1 MGAVLFIHNNFPGQ
15 FTELARTLMA
25 RGVRCGAIT
34 QAQPGQ
40 PDIPG
45 LPVIKYNLTRGTTPG
60 IFPLAVRAEADLLRG
75 TRAMEAARLA
85 KQQGFEP
92 DVIIGHTGWGE
103 TLLISEV
110 WPRAKQVLYPEFFYS
125 GHGRDIG
132 FDTEFKPLTEEAV
145 LLGKAK
151 NATMSLA
158 MTDADAIVCPT
169 KWQAATL
176 PKVFQPLVRV
186 IHEGVDLAAIKP
198 GPAEPFP
205 LDDGRV
211 IPPGTPVV
219 THINNNMEP
228 LRGLHIF
235 ARALPRLLAEV
246 PEAQVV
252 IIGNHGCK
260 TGYAGAAPDDK
271 TWTEVCF
278 EGLPIDRSRVHFLGK
293 VPHSRM
299 LAALRLSTA
308 HVYYTYPFVLS
319 WSLSEAMA
327 SGCYVIASDTQP
339 LHEVIEDGV
348 NGRLLPFFD
357 PAALGDALVAA
368 CQDPKAQDR
377 MRRAARRTAERLF
390 DRDESRREW
399 LQLLVE
405 VGLEIPD
412 PAA

>member
-1 MGAVLFIHNNFPGQ
+1 MGGVLFIHNSFPGQ
-15 FTELARTLMA
+15 FADLARTLMA
-25 RGVRCGAIT
+25 KGVRCGAIT
-34 QAQPGQ
+34 QAQAGLKDLPGM
-40 PDIPG
+40 PTLKYG
-45 LPVIKYNLTRGTTPG
+45 LRRGTTPG
-60 IFPLAVRAEADLLRG
+60 IFSLATRAEADFIRG
-75 TRAMEAARLA
+75 TRALDAARAA
-85 KQQGFEP
+85 KQQGFDP
-92 DVIIGHTGWGE
+92 DVIVGHTGWGE
-103 TLLISEV
+103 TLLLTEV
-110 WPRAKQVLYPEFFYS
+110 WPDAKQVLYPEFFYS

-132 FDTEFKPLTEEAV
+132 FDTEFKALTDEAV
-145 LLGKAK
+145 LLGKSK
-151 NATMSLA
+151 NATMTLA

-169 KWQAATL
+169 KWQASTL

-186 IHEGVDLAAIKP
+186 IHEGVDIGEIRP
-198 GPAEPFP
+198 GPAQPFA

-211 IPPGTPVV
+211 IQPGTPVI

-246 PEAQVV
+246 PEAQVLV
-252 IIGNHGCK
+252 IGNHHCK

-278 EGLPIDRSRVHFLGK
+278 EGLPIDHSRVHLLGK
-293 VPHSRM
+293 VPHARM

-327 SGCYVIASDTQP
+327 SGCYVIGSDTQP

-357 PAALGDALVAA
+357 PAALGEALVAA
-368 CQDPKAQDR
+368 CKDPKAQDG
-377 MRRAARRTAERLF
+377 MRREARKTAERLF

-399 LQLLVE
+399 LALLQE
-405 VGLEIPD
+405 MGLEIPG
-412 PAA
+412 